1 MNKPHILIVEDD
13 VDTQRLMKVMLMKD
27 YQLSCAETYFG
38 AMHILEDN
46 NINLILMDLSLKG
59 EKDGLLLTSV
69 IRKNKKYHKIPII
82 AVTAHALATDKE
94 RALKAG
100 CNDYLAKPFKKY
112 QLVDIIKIYLP
123 ESN

>member
-1 MNKPHILIVEDD
+1 
-13 VDTQRLMKVMLMKD
+13 
-27 YQLSCAETYFG
+27 
-38 AMHILEDN
+38 
-46 NINLILMDLSLKG
+46 
-59 EKDGLLLTSV
+59 LLLTSV